1 MVDKTTLKVV
11 ELLARLGGTAVANP
25 LNVFAEVGRIAGD
38 AVERQRRAL
47 DLFQTDAGP
56 ALRPGNEAWLLHASH
71 SPVPFGFRDAEMA
84 DFKEWF
90 YDTDGDTF
98 LKCRL
103 LTGGSGR
110 GKTRFVRELIRS
122 LKADGG
128 VTGAFLDPVAVS
140 DRPDDIAGFLDIR
153 GDVIVVVDYAE
164 RFREVVA
171 LLLLTAIAME
181 QALSPGLERR
191 TRVILISRA
200 STELWANLG
209 TDYPLIG
216 MFRSRLAGGW
226 EDRPLAPLAEAIVDR
241 NAAFVTAYRAFD
253 GHFVEHWPDVE
264 SRPVPDPLPDLSDES
279 FKDALLIHLAA
290 LALWHEG
297 AQVGDVSRDRLLDW
311 LLGRERRAWNQQL
324 ADRGLSRDL
333 QGPPIEQAATL
344 LTYVSVGGEGI
355 GGRARAIELLR
366 ACPLL
371 KGCPAPTLSAIAD
384 VFRDLYPGP
393 AWVNGMTP
401 DMIGQY
407 LLRVTDDEFLDEF
420 DGDIDEA

>member
-11 ELLARLGGTAVANP
+11 ELLARVGGTAVANP
-25 LNVFAEVGRIAGD
+25 LNAFAELGRIAGD

-47 DLFQTDAGP
+47 DLLQNEAAPT
-56 ALRPGNEAWLLHASH
+56 LRPGNEAWLLHANH
-71 SPVPFGFRDAEMA
+71 SPVPFEFRDAEMA
-84 DFKEWF
+84 DFREWF
-90 YDTDGDTF
+90 YDTDGDAF

-122 LKADGG
+122 LKADGA
-128 VTGAFLDPVAVS
+128 TGDFVDPVTVS
-140 DRPDDIAGFLDIR
+140 ARPDDVAGFLDIR
-153 GDVIVVVDYAE
+153 GDVVLAVDYAE

-181 QALSPGLERR
+181 QAHSAGQERR
-191 TRVILISRA
+191 IRIILISR
-200 STELWANLG
+200 SNTELWANLG
-209 TDYPLIG
+209 NDYPLIG
-216 MFRSRLAGGW
+216 MFRARFAGAW
-226 EDRPLAPLAEAIVDR
+226 EDRPLAPLAEAVVDR
-241 NAAFVTAYRAFD
+241 NAAFVSAYRAFD
-253 GHFVEHWPDVE
+253 EHFVEHWPEIE
-264 SRPVPDPLPDLSDES
+264 SRPLPDTLPDLFDDT

-311 LLGRERRAWNQQL
+311 LLGRERRAWNQQI

-333 QGPPIEQAATL
+333 QGPPIEQAAAL

-355 GGRARAIELLR
+355 GSRARATELLK

-371 KGCPAPTLSAIAD
+371 NGCSAPTLSAVAD
-384 VFRDLYPGP
+384 IFRELYPGP

-420 DGDIDEA
+420 DDDIDEA